1 MTKDSELASAE
12 LDRAARKA
20 VESADDVTLAL
31 LLMSWA
37 NSLEEAGHV
46 GAASASEFE
55 AVFHGSNALEIV
67 VGDVLM
73 KEVGSGVRKALLHL
87 LAFVLY
93 GERELHHCVV
103 GEVEKMGGAGKESEE
118 GWRRARDGA
127 IRKVLTFLS
136 DLRMNVRAY
145 CDVLPGGANG
155 KGGTGVGAGP
165 AGPDPTKAVERS
177 MDAWRRAMARLQGEM
192 AIVTVLKKALK
203 AVETQLRCEDDLQ
216 MLENVE
222 EFYKAVR
229 DAVSECIVKDV
240 ERRKE
245 VLNEAYWVDVTSGA
259 DSTVFAAAKSRA
271 QLWLSQF
278 EASRSEVE
286 SQLDDAGIGFG
297 PSARV
302 SEDKFS
308 VLVAASAGVA
318 ALVSCHQHAFS
329 WSKDVGNLLSS
340 MVWAFHSL
348 ERVSS
353 GEMGPPKALKK
364 NFLTGVEDTFAA
376 IDDVVN
382 WSFASLHDK
391 VLGSLEKSIGSG
403 NASEGNTL
411 PQKSRFL
418 RFEEPPKADLKE
430 GDNADGTSTPA
441 QSRRKPRHARMKSSP
456 DALLHLNAHMDDYP
470 ISETDVDREL
480 DREIDTGDDRS
491 SSQVVSPTAELF
503 DQNGTC
509 EAVDG
514 EDSTGNVRLRGE
526 DELRTVPEGS
536 PLDFDEDEEDPDD
549 DEIIVHDNIGDA
561 ARPKKVGHTSHVRSM
576 SVDGIPF

>member
-1 MTKDSELASAE
+1 MEG
-12 LDRAARKA
+12 
-20 VESADDVTLAL
+20 ADDVTLAL

-46 GAASASEFE
+46 GGGSAGEFE

-67 VGDVLM
+67 VSEVLM
-73 KEVGSGVRKALLHL
+73 KEVGSEVRKALLHL

-93 GERELHHCVV
+93 GQCELHHRVV
-103 GEVEKMGGAGKESEE
+103 GEVEKMGAIGKEREE

-127 IRKVLTFLS
+127 VRKVLSFLS

-155 KGGTGVGAGP
+155 KGGAGGGAGP

-192 AIVTVLKKALK
+192 AIVIVLKKALK
-203 AVETQLRCEDDLQ
+203 AVEIQLRSEEDLH
-216 MLENVE
+216 MHENVE

-229 DAVSECIVKDV
+229 DAVSDCIVKDV

-245 VLNEAYWVDVTSGA
+245 VLNKTYWVDVTLGA
-259 DSTVFAAAKSRA
+259 DSTVFAAAKSNA

-278 EASRSEVE
+278 EAARSEVE

-297 PSARV
+297 PAARV
-302 SEDKFS
+302 LEDKFS

-318 ALVSCHQHAFS
+318 ALVSRHQHAFS
-329 WSKDVGNLLSS
+329 WSKHVGNLLSS
-340 MVWAFHSL
+340 MMLAFHSL
-348 ERVSS
+348 ERVSCS
-353 GEMGPPKALKK
+353 EMGPPEALKK
-364 NFLTGVEDTFAA
+364 SFLKGVEDTFAA
-376 IDDVVN
+376 IDDIVN
-382 WSFASLHDK
+382 WSFASLHEK
-391 VLGSLEKSIGSG
+391 VLGSLEKSIGFG

-411 PQKSRFL
+411 PQKSKLL
-418 RFEEPPKADLKE
+418 RFEEPPKTDLKD
-430 GDNADGTSTPA
+430 GDSTDGIGTPA

-470 ISETDVDREL
+470 ITETDVDREL
-480 DREIDTGDDRS
+480 DREIDTGEEKS
-491 SSQVVSPTAELF
+491 NLQIVSPTTESF
-503 DQNGTC
+503 DQNGTY

-514 EDSTGNVRLRGE
+514 ESNTGELSPRGE

-536 PLDFDEDEEDPDD
+536 PLEYDEDEEDPDD
-549 DEIIVHDNIGDA
+549 DEIIVHDNVEDA
-561 ARPKKVGHTSHVRSM
+561 ARPKKVGHTSRVRSM